1 MAVADAVFNT
11 APRVDGATTVTWN
24 VTVNDVP
31 AAILGSG
38 KPTFGSNPGCGVPF
52 IVTLFATKVVSKAID
67 QGKRHSLLLL
77 YRYFE

>member
-31 AAILGSG
+31 AAILGSR

-52 IVTLFATKVVSKAID
+52 IVTLFATNVVSRAID
-67 QGKRHSLLLL
+67 Q
-77 YRYFE
+77 

>member
-38 KPTFGSNPGCGVPF
+38 NPAFGSNPVVAF
-52 IVTLFATKVVSKAID
+52 HLSLHYLLQMLFLEQLD
-67 QGKRHSLLLL
+67 R
-77 YRYFE
+77 